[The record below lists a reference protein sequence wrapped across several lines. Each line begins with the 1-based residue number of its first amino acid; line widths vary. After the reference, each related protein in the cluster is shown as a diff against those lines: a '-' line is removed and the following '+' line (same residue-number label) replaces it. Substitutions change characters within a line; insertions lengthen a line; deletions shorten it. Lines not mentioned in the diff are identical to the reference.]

1 VKEVTQEEEEND
13 VTETESA
20 HSMDV
25 FNMFTSSRMSFLQEG
40 RRQSL
45 KNLKLLAGESFLNV
59 AMETIIHK
67 LDCQTNLKIKNRKLK

>member
-1 VKEVTQEEEEND
+1 MKEVTQEEEEND

-45 KNLKLLAGESFLNV
+45 KNLKLLAGESF
-59 AMETIIHK
+59 
-67 LDCQTNLKIKNRKLK
+67 